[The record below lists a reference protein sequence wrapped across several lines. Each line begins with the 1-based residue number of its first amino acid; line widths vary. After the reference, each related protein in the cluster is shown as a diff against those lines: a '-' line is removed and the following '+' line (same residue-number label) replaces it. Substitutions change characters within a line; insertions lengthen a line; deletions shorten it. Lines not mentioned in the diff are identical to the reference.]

1 MMPDTSNE
9 RSAGDAGLRPSVFL
23 VQLPGA
29 PDPERYALWNPTAMN
44 FSFFRLLLIIAICA
58 SSFVT
63 RASARPIPGWS
74 YETLLSQSDLVAI
87 IEPLENL
94 AARDSLAGDTHGYST
109 NDFDAINTRFTV
121 HGVLKTREDSPTN
134 LIVLHF
140 AYSKH
145 VAVFNGARFTRFLI
159 GPLQYEKR
167 ALQNKKEV
175 GGITVFQEKPVWLA
189 FLKRRA
195 DGRFEPTSGQYDSA
209 LSFRELHEPSFF
221 ALP

>member
-1 MMPDTSNE
+1 VQATPVCACRD
-9 RSAGDAGLRPSVFL
+9 FL
-23 VQLPGA
+23 SQVPGA
-29 PDPERYALWNPTAMN
+29 PDPRRWALWNPTTMN
-44 FSFFRLLLIIAICA
+44 FSFFRLLLIITMFA
-58 SSFVT
+58 SSFAT
-63 RASARPIPGWS
+63 RASARPLPAWA

-94 AARDSLAGDTHGYST
+94 PAKDGFPGDTHGYST

-121 HGVLKTREDSPTN
+121 HCVLKTRDNLPTN
-134 LIVLHF
+134 FIVLHF

-159 GPLQYEKR
+159 GPIQYEKR
-167 ALQNKKEV
+167 ALQEKKAV

-195 DGRFEPTSGQYDSA
+195 DGRFEPASGQYDSA
-209 LSFRELHEPSFF
+209 PSFRELHEPSFF
-221 ALP
+221 VLP